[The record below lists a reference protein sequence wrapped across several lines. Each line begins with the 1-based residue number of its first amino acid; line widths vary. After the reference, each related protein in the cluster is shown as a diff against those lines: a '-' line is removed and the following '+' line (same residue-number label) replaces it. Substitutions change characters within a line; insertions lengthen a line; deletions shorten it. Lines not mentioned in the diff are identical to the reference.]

1 MKFLL
6 PTVLLIGVVVILSG
20 AGRRGV
26 RTGRSIFFAVGVMLL
41 LAVIFA
47 YIVQQAT

>member
-1 MKFLL
+1 MRFIL
-6 PTVLLIGVVVILSG
+6 PTILLIGVVVILSG

-26 RTGRSIFFAVGVMLL
+26 RTGRSIFFAVGLMLL

-47 YIVQQAT
+47 YVVKQ

>member
-1 MKFLL
+1 MKFLI
-6 PTVLLIGVVVILSG
+6 PTLLLIGVVIIISG

-26 RTGRSIFFAVGVMLL
+26 RAGRSIFFVLGVMLL

-47 YIVQQAT
+47 YIVDRAS